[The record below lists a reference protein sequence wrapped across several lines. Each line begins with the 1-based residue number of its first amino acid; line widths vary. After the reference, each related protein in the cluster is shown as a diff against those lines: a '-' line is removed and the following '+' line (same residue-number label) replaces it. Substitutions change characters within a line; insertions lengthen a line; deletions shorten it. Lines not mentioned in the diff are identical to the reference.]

1 MIHTPTDNS
10 NNQEQANACS
20 LVLCSTFS
28 MSHMAEYTNYASFNT
43 FTVQGRILNSEIKS
57 GKYGD
62 FLSVSAISTLVRDG
76 AEVTI
81 TFTDNAGLLAL
92 AQKGHLDAGRQV
104 TLTGRIGGVSEVY
117 EDKNGGLQMRKRP
130 EITMTQVSI
139 LDGGLGAKPRS
150 EARNTVTPGQVTRAS
165 ERYAQADA
173 QPEVD
178 AAPSWC

>member
-1 MIHTPTDNS
+1 MT
-10 NNQEQANACS
+10 
-20 LVLCSTFS
+20 
-28 MSHMAEYTNYASFNT
+28 EYTNYASFNT

-117 EDKNGGLQMRKRP
+117 EDKNGNLQMRKRP

-139 LDGGLGAKPRS
+139 LDGGLGAKPRDAQ
-150 EARNTVTPGQVTRAS
+150 ARNTVTPGQVTRKTK
-165 ERYAQADA
+165 QAA
-173 QPEVD
+173 EPAVD
-178 AAPSWC
+178 EAPSWC

>member
-1 MIHTPTDNS
+1 
-10 NNQEQANACS
+10 
-20 LVLCSTFS
+20 
-28 MSHMAEYTNYASFNT
+28 MADYTNYASFNT
-43 FTVQGRILNSEIKS
+43 FTVQGRILHSEVKT
-57 GKYGD
+57 GQYGD

-92 AQKGHLDAGRQV
+92 AQKGHLDKGRQV
-104 TLTGRIGGVSEVY
+104 TLTGRLGGVSETYINKQGEV
-117 EDKNGGLQMRKRP
+117 QMRQRP

-150 EARNTVTPGQVTRAS
+150 TMTPNQVVRGAKA
-165 ERYAQADA
+165 EA

>member
-1 MIHTPTDNS
+1 MT
-10 NNQEQANACS
+10 
-20 LVLCSTFS
+20 
-28 MSHMAEYTNYASFNT
+28 EYTNYASFNT
-43 FTVQGRILNSEIKS
+43 FTVQGRILHSEIKS

-92 AQKGHLDAGRQV
+92 AQKGHLDKGRMV
-104 TLTGRIGGVSEVY
+104 TLTGRLGGVSETYVNKQG
-117 EDKNGGLQMRKRP
+117 EVQMRQRP

-139 LDGGLGAKPRS
+139 LDGGLGAKPRV
-150 EARNTVTPGQVTRAS
+150 EGRNTVTPGQVVRNS
-165 ERYAQADA
+165 EAQ

-178 AAPSWC
+178 QAPSWC

>member
-1 MIHTPTDNS
+1 MT
-10 NNQEQANACS
+10 
-20 LVLCSTFS
+20 
-28 MSHMAEYTNYASFNT
+28 EYTNYASFNT

-117 EDKNGGLQMRKRP
+117 EDKNGALQMRKRP
-130 EITMTQVSI
+130 EVTMTQVSI
-139 LDGGLGAKPRS
+139 LDGGLGAKPRDAQ
-150 EARNTVTPGQVTRAS
+150 ARNTVTPGQVTRNNK
-165 ERYAQADA
+165 QAA
-173 QPEVD
+173 EPAVD
-178 AAPSWC
+178 EAPSWC

>member
-1 MIHTPTDNS
+1 
-10 NNQEQANACS
+10 
-20 LVLCSTFS
+20 
-28 MSHMAEYTNYASFNT
+28 MSHMTEYTNYASFNT

-117 EDKNGGLQMRKRP
+117 EDKNGNLQMRKRP

-139 LDGGLGAKPRS
+139 LDGGLGAKPRDAQ
-150 EARNTVTPGQVTRAS
+150 ARNTVTPGQVTRKAK
-165 ERYAQADA
+165 QAA
-173 QPEVD
+173 EPAVD
-178 AAPSWC
+178 EAPTWC